1 MRKENVNLIML
12 LCLLLSF
19 CSGFASCGD
28 DEEEEEYDFYK
39 PFEVSLE
46 KADAVYLES
55 NTLYGITNME
65 GDLQIRKVD
74 GKIQYQIYY
83 RPQDGSE
90 LYFNPVNLPE
100 SLFLDYSFSDS
111 FGTVGNIRF
120 SGEVKPR
127 LEGMEYTPIV
137 LTYAEVELICY
148 DLCGLT
154 CKIVLP

>member
-19 CSGFASCGD
+19 CSGFTSCGD
-28 DEEEEEYDFYK
+28 DDEEEYDPCA
-39 PFEVSLE
+39 PFEVALE
-46 KADAVYLES
+46 KADAVYTES
-55 NTLYGITNME
+55 NTLYDVTNMFGE
-65 GDLQIRKVD
+65 LLIRKVD

-100 SLFLDYSFSDS
+100 SLFSDYSFSDS

-127 LEGMEYTPIV
+127 LEGMECTPIV
-137 LTYAEVELICY
+137 LTYA
-148 DLCGLT
+148 
-154 CKIVLP
+154 KISLSWFLDSV